1 MKTRQEKNKKIRKEI
16 TREEHQKKI
25 RIIVKIISIILIT
38 IFSFLSYGM
47 FIGAKVTYVKEYKVT
62 NSKVP
67 SSFHGIKI
75 VHLSDILYD
84 SLNSKDLSKIE
95 KKVNNLEADI
105 LVFTGDIKKKDYELK
120 KEDITLLENF
130 FKSLN
135 SSIKKYAVIGD
146 NDNETFKVIME
157 NSNFEIISNKH
168 QVLYYKENEPINI
181 VGIDS
186 SDINLS
192 NITLDN
198 NYSICIIHNPDK
210 IDEVLKSINCD
221 LSLAGDNLGG
231 EIKIPFYKGI
241 LTNNKY
247 YKDYYEL
254 NNTELYISNGLGS
267 NNNIRLF
274 NHPSISLYRLTKY

>member
-16 TREEHQKKI
+16 TREEQQKKI
-25 RIIVKIISIILIT
+25 KIVVKIISIILIT
-38 IFSFLSYGM
+38 TFSILCYGM
-47 FIGAKVTYVKEYKVT
+47 FIGAKFTYVKEYKVT

-105 LVFTGDIKKKDYELK
+105 LVFTGDIKKKNYELK

-135 SSIKKYAVIGD
+135 SNIKKYAVIGD

-168 QVLYYKENEPINI
+168 QVLYYKENESINI

-198 NYSICIIHNPDK
+198 NYSICIMHNPDK

-221 LSLAGDNLGG
+221 ITLAGDNLGG

-247 YKDYYEL
+247 YKDYYAL
-254 NNTELYISNGLGS
+254 NNTKLYISNGLGS

-274 NHPSISLYRLTKY
+274 NHPSINLYRLTKY